1 MDVYSAYQD
10 QYIGS
15 VVRVWRREDRS
26 GSAPRRGAAGD
37 QTGSS
42 PEYAL
47 GAAQSNP
54 NLIHE
59 EGRDVDPTWF
69 VGSKQLGEELG
80 PFPTMPVGNTG
91 PIKQSA
97 SQNYATEPGDELA
110 NVAYFA
116 VRPGRINLGPLTR
129 LLYVPTAAVI
139 SVSMD
144 RIVLDVQR
152 SQIPDTW
159 RRSPGA

>member
-1 MDVYSAYQD
+1 MDVYSAFQD

-42 PEYAL
+42 PEYAA
-47 GAAQSNP
+47 GAARSTP
-54 NLIHE
+54 NLIHK
-59 EGRDVDPTWF
+59 EGHDVDPTWF
-69 VGSKQLGEELG
+69 VGSKQLGEEMG
-80 PFPTMPVGNTG
+80 PFPTMAVGNTG
-91 PIKQSA
+91 PIRQSA

-116 VRPGRINLGPLTR
+116 LRPGRINLGPLTR

-152 SQIPDTW
+152 SQIPDAW